1 MTSRPQLVIR
11 PQALRSRRLS
21 ALLTQE
27 GLARKARVSED
38 TVRQAEDIKTG
49 PKAVFPGTVKKLARA
64 LDCDPADISEV
75 TAPEEV
81 TA

>member
-1 MTSRPQLVIR
+1 MTNRPQLIIR

-38 TVRQAEDIKTG
+38 TIRQAEDIRV

-75 TAPEEV
+75 TEA
-81 TA
+81 AAS